1 MDTFTAESSAGFEM
15 GNCTTTN
22 FSTTFTNEINTT
34 MLISAM
40 LSPSGGGNGGSGKG
54 PQCFYWDLFVRIL
67 LNSIL
72 AMLGFI
78 GNR

>member
-1 MDTFTAESSAGFEM
+1 MDKFTAESSTGFKM
-15 GNCTTTN
+15 GNYTTTN
-22 FSTTFTNEINTT
+22 VFTTFTNEINSTVS
-34 MLISAM
+34 ISTI
-40 LSPSGGGNGGSGKG
+40 LSPSGGGNEGGGKE

-72 AMLGFI
+72 AMLGII

>member
-1 MDTFTAESSAGFEM
+1 MDKFTAESSTGFEM
-15 GNCTTTN
+15 GNYTTTN

-34 MLISAM
+34 ILISTM
-40 LSPSGGGNGGSGKG
+40 LLPSGGGNGGGGKG

-67 LNSIL
+67 LNSFL
-72 AMLGFI
+72 AMLGVI